1 MHNIYNSNMPSISPA
16 IHKAPESFTISLNP
30 KDFNH
35 KFIIKTKNPIIKN
48 PTNANNLLLNTKY
61 NKHFEL

>member
-1 MHNIYNSNMPSISPA
+1 MYNSNTPSIIPA
-16 IHKAPESFTISLNP
+16 MHKAPESLIISLNP

-48 PTNANNLLLNTKY
+48 LMNADDLLLNIKY
-61 NKHFEL
+61 NKHFKL

>member
-1 MHNIYNSNMPSISPA
+1 MYNSNIPSIIPA
-16 IHKAPESFTISLNP
+16 MHKAPESLIISLNP

-35 KFIIKTKNPIIKN
+35 KFTIKTKNPIIKN
-48 PTNANNLLLNTKY
+48 LTNANNLLLNIEY

>member
-1 MHNIYNSNMPSISPA
+1 MPSISPA

-48 PTNANNLLLNTKY
+48 PTNVNNLLLNTRY